1 MKLVTAILL
10 TWTLF
15 AGVFIYAEDPK
26 TTHRVVIEISGDGDE
41 HWNGLI
47 TNVKNL
53 RTALG
58 NEKTQIEV
66 VVHGKALALLLGK
79 NKEMADR
86 LADLSREGVVF
97 AACENTMK
105 KQGITQDQLLPF
117 AMTVDAGVAEVVRKQ
132 EGGWSYVR
140 LDH

>member
-1 MKLVTAILL
+1 MKFGTAILL
-10 TWTLF
+10 AWTLL
-15 AGVFIYAEDPK
+15 AGVSVYAVDSK
-26 TTHRVVIEISGDGDE
+26 HAHRVVMEISGDGDE

-58 NEKTQIEV
+58 NENTQIEV

-105 KQGITQDQLLPF
+105 KQGVTKDQLLPF
-117 AMTVDAGVAEVVRKQ
+117 AITVDAGVAEVVRKQ
-132 EGGWSYVR
+132 ESGWSYVR

>member
-1 MKLVTAILL
+1 MKIASALLL
-10 TWTLF
+10 TWALF
-15 AGVFIYAEDPK
+15 AGTFIYAEDQK
-26 TTHRVVIEISGDGDE
+26 TSHRIVMEVSGEGDE

-53 RTALG
+53 RSALG
-58 NEKTQIEV
+58 SANTHIEV

-86 LADLSREGVVF
+86 LADLAREGVVF

-105 KQGITQDQLLPF
+105 KQGVTKDQLLPF

-132 EGGWSYVR
+132 EVGWSYVR

>member
-1 MKLVTAILL
+1 MKFGTAILL
-10 TWTLF
+10 AWTLL
-15 AGVFIYAEDPK
+15 AGVSVYAVDSK
-26 TTHRVVIEISGDGDE
+26 HAYRVVMEISGDGDE

-58 NEKTQIEV
+58 NENAQIEV

-105 KQGITQDQLLPF
+105 KQGVTKDQLLPF
-117 AMTVDAGVAEVVRKQ
+117 AITVDAGVAEVVRKQ
-132 EGGWSYVR
+132 ESGWSYVR

>member
-1 MKLVTAILL
+1 MKVITALVLIWALI
-10 TWTLF
+10 
-15 AGVFIYAEDPK
+15 AGVSIHAEDYK
-26 TTHRVVIEISGDGDE
+26 SSHQIVIEISGDGDE

-58 NEKTQIEV
+58 NEKTIIEV

-79 NKEMADR
+79 NKEMAER

-105 KQGITQDQLLPF
+105 KQGITKDQLHPF
-117 AMTVDAGVAEVVRKQ
+117 VITVDAGVAEVVRKQ
-132 EGGWSYVR
+132 ESGWSYVR

>member
-1 MKLVTAILL
+1 MKVITALVLIWALI
-10 TWTLF
+10 
-15 AGVFIYAEDPK
+15 AEVPIHAEDYK
-26 TTHRVVIEISGDGDE
+26 SSHRIVIEISGDGDE

-58 NEKTQIEV
+58 NEKTIIEV

-79 NKEMADR
+79 NKEMAER
-86 LADLSREGVVF
+86 LADLSHEGVVF

-105 KQGITQDQLLPF
+105 KQGITKDQLLPF
-117 AMTVDAGVAEVVRKQ
+117 AITVDAGVAEVVRKQ
-132 EGGWSYVR
+132 ETGWSYVR

>member
-1 MKLVTAILL
+1 MKFGTAILL
-10 TWTLF
+10 AWTLL
-15 AGVFIYAEDPK
+15 AGVSVYAVDSK
-26 TTHRVVIEISGDGDE
+26 HAYRVVMEISGDGDE

-58 NEKTQIEV
+58 NENTQIEV

-105 KQGITQDQLLPF
+105 KQGVTKGQLLPF
-117 AMTVDAGVAEVVRKQ
+117 AITVDAGVAEVVRKQ
-132 EGGWSYVR
+132 ESGWSYVR